1 MKLKKKLFPLIK
13 ITSKKKKELQLN
25 KQKTTFKHLFGNEL

>member
-1 MKLKKKLFPLIK
+1 MKFKKKLFPLIK
-13 ITSKKKKELQLN
+13 ITSKKKELQLN